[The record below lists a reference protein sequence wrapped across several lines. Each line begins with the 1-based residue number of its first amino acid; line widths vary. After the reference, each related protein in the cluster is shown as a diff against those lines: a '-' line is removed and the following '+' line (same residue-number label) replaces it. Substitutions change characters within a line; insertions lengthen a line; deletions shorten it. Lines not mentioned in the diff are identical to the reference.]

1 MLFLKVLT
9 LLFSTNTKLKQFIHN
24 KTFSME
30 QQEETSQ
37 HFGGIYNYFE
47 GATIHNLVINGN
59 LSKSGNEYYNN
70 TGEKPQYSDAQV
82 CKALCNIVGKGKP
95 IDSKQKWAGALWLL
109 HWRCG
114 YPVKAQDFCE
124 RIEALPLPED
134 LEYKCD
140 YRNIRELAT
149 LSFIGEDATH
159 MDSVRYSKNDEVV
172 FRQLRSVALA
182 LDNELSRS
190 KEMKL

>member
-1 MLFLKVLT
+1 
-9 LLFSTNTKLKQFIHN
+9 
-24 KTFSME
+24 ME

-59 LSKSGNEYYNN
+59 MSKSGNEYF
-70 TGEKPQYSDAQV
+70 TSASEHPEYSDAQV
-82 CKALCNIVGKGKP
+82 CTALSNIVGKGKA

-114 YPVKAQDFCE
+114 YPAKAQDFCE
-124 RIEALPLPED
+124 RIERLQLPED

-149 LSFIGEDATH
+149 LSFINEDATH
-159 MDSVRYSKNDEVV
+159 MERVKYSKNDQAA
-172 FRQLRSVALA
+172 FLQLRDVAMA
-182 LDNELSRS
+182 LDKELTLS
-190 KEMKL
+190 KHMRL

>member
-1 MLFLKVLT
+1 MNDELKLRFLKELSKGNVRIG
-9 LLFSTNTKLKQFIHN
+9 Q
-24 KTFSME
+24 
-30 QQEETSQ
+30 
-37 HFGGIYNYFE
+37 
-47 GATIHNLVINGN
+47 LVIEVHGDNHYHE
-59 LSKSGNEYYNN
+59 KDIEN
-70 TGEKPQYSDAQV
+70 TLNQYSDAQV
-82 CKALCNIVGKGKP
+82 CTALSNIVGKGKA

-124 RIEALPLPED
+124 RIERLQLPQD

-159 MDSVRYSKNDEVV
+159 MDQVRYSKNDEAA
-172 FRQLRSVALA
+172 FLQLRGVAIA
-182 LDNELSRS
+182 LDKELSLSRDIN
-190 KEMKL
+190 L

>member
-1 MLFLKVLT
+1 MMNDELKLRFLKELSKGNVRIG
-9 LLFSTNTKLKQFIHN
+9 Q
-24 KTFSME
+24 
-30 QQEETSQ
+30 
-37 HFGGIYNYFE
+37 
-47 GATIHNLVINGN
+47 LVIEVHGDNHYHE
-59 LSKSGNEYYNN
+59 KDIEN
-70 TGEKPQYSDAQV
+70 TLNQYSDAQV
-82 CKALCNIVGKGKP
+82 CTALSNIVGKGKA

-124 RIEALPLPED
+124 RIERLQLPQD

-159 MDSVRYSKNDEVV
+159 MDQVRYSKNDEAA
-172 FRQLRSVALA
+172 FLQLRGVAIA
-182 LDNELSRS
+182 LDKELSLSRDIS
-190 KEMKL
+190 L

>member
-1 MLFLKVLT
+1 MRLSV
-9 LLFSTNTKLKQFIHN
+9 
-24 KTFSME
+24 E
-30 QQEETSQ
+30 
-37 HFGGIYNYFE
+37 
-47 GATIHNLVINGN
+47 AVANG
-59 LSKSGNEYYNN
+59 
-70 TGEKPQYSDAQV
+70 
-82 CKALCNIVGKGKP
+82 
-95 IDSKQKWAGALWLL
+95 
-109 HWRCG
+109 
-114 YPVKAQDFCE
+114 
-124 RIEALPLPED
+124 ALPLPED

-190 KEMKL
+190 KVMKL

>member
-1 MLFLKVLT
+1 MLFLNDARSPFT
-9 LLFSTNTKLKQFIHN
+9 TNINSNTK
-24 KTFSME
+24 ME
-30 QQEETSQ
+30 ALEEIPHHS
-37 HFGGIYNYFE
+37 GGIYNYFQ

-59 LSKSGNEYYNN
+59 MNKSGSEHYHEKDSNN
-70 TGEKPQYSDAQV
+70 NQNQYSNEQV
-82 CKALCNIVGKGKP
+82 CTALSNIVGKGKA

-124 RIEALPLPED
+124 RIARLPLPED

-149 LSFIGEDATH
+149 LSFISEDATH
-159 MDSVRYSKNDEVV
+159 MENVRYSKNDEAV
-172 FRQLRSVALA
+172 FLQLRGVAIA
-182 LDNELSRS
+182 LDKELSLLKNMS
-190 KEMKL
+190 L